1 MVEIESERLSG
12 ISEYVEKALSYMG
25 KVMHCL
31 GELEE
36 HSSLNERRGRSYRDY
51 DESEEREY
59 RGYGRYS
66 RY

>member
-1 MVEIESERLSG
+1 MYMVEIENDRLSG

-36 HSSLNERRGRSYRDY
+36 HSSANERRGKFYRDY
-51 DESEEREY
+51 DDEREY
-59 RGYGRYS
+59 RSSRYS